1 MDALTPAGLL
11 LLAGASA
18 IGALR
23 CLADRLLASALVYTL
38 AAAGLMAAAAKTAV
52 DVF

>member
-1 MDALTPAGLL
+1 MDALAPAGLL

-23 CLADRLLASALVYTL
+23 CLADRLLASALVYSI
-38 AAAGLMAAAAKTAV
+38 AAAGLVVVAAKSAI
-52 DVF
+52 DAF